1 MRIDQFTTP
10 FSDQLCDKLGIEF
23 ISEFLTSARNKHD
36 TVLDV
41 PGYRQTKSYTCGFVS
56 GLMVLRTFQPDASWE
71 TFHKKC
77 QMHPEW
83 GMSTRKVA
91 NALRKSGIQVRI
103 RPGMKFD
110 AIADAI
116 ESGAPVITSVKRYKD
131 IQHWVVIYGV
141 NRKRKELFIAGEKF
155 WFSPAST
162 VYPWSEIRPT
172 IPSGA
177 DFLVC
182 FPSPKS

>member
-10 FSDQLCDKLGIEF
+10 YSDMLCEKLGIHF
-23 ISEFLTSARNKHD
+23 IAEHLTRARNKD
-36 TVLDV
+36 DIVIDV

-56 GLMVLRTFQPDASWE
+56 GLMVVRTFFPNAS
-71 TFHKKC
+71 HKKFHDIC
-77 QMHPEW
+77 EMHPEW

-91 NALRKSGIQVRI
+91 NALRKSGIGVRV
-103 RPGMKFD
+103 RPGLTFHE
-110 AIADAI
+110 IAEFI
-116 ESGAPVITSVKRYKD
+116 ERGEPMMTAVKRHKD

-155 WFSPAST
+155 WFSPAET
-162 VYPWSEIRPT
+162 VYKWNEIKKQ
-172 IPSGA
+172 IPKGT

-182 FPSPKS
+182 WKKT